1 MKGLR
6 DRLYDKRKQ
15 AAIELEKYW
24 PPYVLANQFRLI
36 RTCKSNND
44 TNKIRQIIEQLCQ
57 EFAFGPSRQ
66 NASALGGL
74 IGLAAVAIALSQDVA
89 EFLDDI
95 IPPVL
100 GCFSDQDSRLRY
112 YALESMYNIAKVA
125 KGEILPYFNE
135 VFDALCK
142 VCHLPS
148 VAHCSLPP
156 IKKYPSRTVQSYSI
170 D

>member
-1 MKGLR
+1 MVA
-6 DRLYDKRKQ
+6 D
-15 AAIELEKYW
+15 
-24 PPYVLANQFRLI
+24 VVSFRLI
-36 RTCKSNND
+36 RACKAND
-44 TNKIRQIIEQLCQ
+44 DTAKIRLIIEQLCQ

-74 IGLAAVAIALSQDVA
+74 IGLAAVAIALSHVFIIVRFSLTVQDVA
-89 EFLDDI
+89 AYLDDI

-125 KGEILPYFNE
+125 KGEILYYFNE

-142 VCHLPS
+142 VL
-148 VAHCSLPP
+148 
-156 IKKYPSRTVQSYSI
+156 YPQKLLI
-170 D
+170 